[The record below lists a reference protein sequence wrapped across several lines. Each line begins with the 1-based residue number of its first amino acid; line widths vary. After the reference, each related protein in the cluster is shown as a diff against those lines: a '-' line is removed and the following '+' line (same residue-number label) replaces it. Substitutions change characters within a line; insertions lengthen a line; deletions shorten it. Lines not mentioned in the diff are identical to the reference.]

1 MKIFVYAT
9 TLTGFTSSIPMRG
22 LMLQLIK
29 IRYDDEFIVLFNQ
42 NDISIEFMQGFY
54 KELKR
59 LKNVKLIYE
68 VFSKRLINLKALFGI
83 KNYININVEAD
94 LYISPGTLDSF
105 GYNKTPLIN
114 ILADLSQIREPK
126 YTSVPWHGKYIM
138 KTMLKNSVEIA
149 SRIICI
155 SKFTGDDLLEL
166 YPQTKEKIQII
177 YNGIA
182 EEWFD
187 DQTEKLDVEGIA
199 NDPIGYWIWYG
210 YLSKRKNILNLLM
223 AYKDLTIQS
232 ENTAFPKFLIVGKL
246 ATNQAVVKE
255 YVNKNLAGLVKIIPY
270 QDIYKLKYLVKK
282 SRGLLFPSFYEG
294 FGLPVIEAFSQGI
307 PALHSNTSAL
317 PEIAGGLGIPCNP
330 YNIESIKKGLM
341 ELLNVKNGIEEINL
355 RIKWSK
361 QFTYKNAAE
370 KFSKVIDKVS
380 SQKGL

>member
-22 LMLQLIK
+22 LLLKLIK
-29 IRYDDEFIVLFNQ
+29 IRSEDRFILYFNQ
-42 NDISIEFMQGFY
+42 NDMNIVFLQKFY
-54 KELKR
+54 GELKK
-59 LKNVKLIYE
+59 LKNIELVYE
-68 VFSKRLINLKALFGI
+68 NFSKRMINLRALIGI

-94 LYISPGTLDSF
+94 LYISLGTLDTF
-105 GYNKTPLIN
+105 GQYKTPLIN
-114 ILADLSQIREPK
+114 ILADLSRLREPK

-138 KTMLKNSVEIA
+138 KTMLENSVELA

-155 SKFTGDDLLEL
+155 SKFTRDDLLDL
-166 YPQTKEKIQII
+166 YPRTKEKVQII
-177 YNGIA
+177 YNGIG

-187 DQTEKLDVEGIA
+187 DQTEKLDVEGIT

-232 ENTAFPKFLIVGKL
+232 ENTTIPKFLIVGKL
-246 ATNQAVVKE
+246 ATNQAVIKE
-255 YVNKNLAGLVKIIPY
+255 YVIKNLPGLVKIIPY

-294 FGLPVIEAFSQGI
+294 FGLPVIEAFSQGV
-307 PALHSNTSAL
+307 PVLHSDTSAM

-330 YNIESIKKGLM
+330 YSIASIEKGLK
-341 ELLNVKNGIEEINL
+341 ELLNVKNDIEEING

-370 KFSKVIDKVS
+370 KFSMVIDKVTA
-380 SQKGL
+380 